1 MFEGFSNSSN
11 VKTTLPDTSD
21 AFVTSNVN
29 CPPVP
34 GAIKPFFTSVSSVVV
49 FSSLIISNKFAL
61 NEAAVVPPPTTSS
74 VPTFHAHLATVA
86 VEVPETVLVYFAHVP
101 DTKVRLKMA
110 TNTVIIPNNKT
121 LFFSFFISL
130 YLFAYFVYM
139 YCYACGRGNT
149 LVL

>member
-1 MFEGFSNSSN
+1 MFEVFSVSAN

-34 GAIKPFFTSVSSVVV
+34 GAIKPFFTSVSPVVV
-49 FSSLIISNKFAL
+49 FSSLIVSNKFAL

-74 VPTFHAHLATVA
+74 VPTFHAHFATVA

-121 LFFSFFISL
+121 LFFFHFLSPYIYLLILFICIVTRV
-130 YLFAYFVYM
+130 AAVIP
-139 YCYACGRGNT
+139 
-149 LVL
+149 